1 MTIDEKDYDEIL
13 EDVRNRFYELNR
25 RERRKYIDILLKKRT
40 KGDEEELKQLFKIG
54 QKKRDIPKNLEY
66 SYENLVEAL
75 LDASNLFGDNYLD
88 GWSW

>member
-88 GWSW
+88 G